1 MKDYCVSEMF
11 YGLDGT
17 PAVILLV
24 EKNAK
29 MSSFLLSDV
38 VIFDFK
44 FEKHGGAHISLL
56 LDQISFRLD
65 RHDWP
70 VKVANERPINWIS
83 AFINTSTTIR
93 TCAIQNRLHLDARAQ
108 RLIDVLF
115 LVVFFVEDHSRQRG
129 IYPAGPLMEAWMLAL
144 ALAEQLVAIQVHYC
158 FRHRVLQLEWEH
170 GHFKEFSF
178 WLLSLLNTL
187 YSRRS
192 SARSA
197 RYSLSQILATD
208 TTRAVSK
215 ASSTSSLSVLLPLG
229 GIKFTLAD
237 EIHAKMSIR
246 VVIRRH

>member
-1 MKDYCVSEMF
+1 MFLKWF
-11 YGLDGT
+11 YGLEGT

-44 FEKHGGAHISLL
+44 IEKHGGAHISLL

-83 AFINTSTTIR
+83 AFINTSTTIL
-93 TCAIQNRLHLDARAQ
+93 TWTIQNRLHLDARAQ
-108 RLIDVLF
+108 RLIDILF

-158 FRHRVLQLEWEH
+158 LRHRVLQLEWED
-170 GHFKEFSF
+170 GHFKEFSLRF
-178 WLLSLLNTL
+178 LSLLNPL
-187 YSRRS
+187 DSRRPT
-192 SARSA
+192 ARHT
-197 RYSLSQILATD
+197 RNSLSQILATRGN
-208 TTRAVSK
+208 TTRAIIE
-215 ASSTSSLSVLLPLG
+215 ASSASVQHPLR
-229 GIKFTLAD
+229 GI
-237 EIHAKMSIR
+237 
-246 VVIRRH
+246 